1 MTSTPNTL
9 SSAHAPDLDW
19 SQVRETVL
27 LLELAAGQVD
37 AAMRDSSRSVSA
49 LTDSFTSMAD
59 TLSSIDAALG
69 TLPDSIAVNMV
80 KDEIQKFTGDV
91 SGKAQQAVIAFQFF
105 DKLTQRLDHVCGSLN
120 WLSILVSDKMRLYNP
135 NEWMGLRAK
144 IRSKYT
150 MSDENEMFDAVMRGM
165 PVKEAIERYLNTHR
179 SDTKPEDGGIELF

>member
-1 MTSTPNTL
+1 MSSTPNTL

-59 TLSSIDAALG
+59 TLNSIEAALG
-69 TLPDSIAVNMV
+69 TLPDSVAVNMV
-80 KDEIQKFTGDV
+80 KDEIQKFTGE
-91 SGKAQQAVIAFQFF
+91 AQQAVIAFQVF
-105 DKLTQRLDHVCGSLN
+105 DKLTQRLDHVCSSLN

-135 NEWMGLRAK
+135 TEWMGLRTK

-165 PVKEAIERYLNTHR
+165 PVKEAIERYLTTHKPEE
-179 SDTKPEDGGIELF
+179 KPEDGGIELF

>member
-1 MTSTPNTL
+1 MTSIPGAH
-9 SSAHAPDLDW
+9 SSAHSPDLDW

-37 AAMRDSSRSVSA
+37 AAMKDSARSVSA

-59 TLSSIDAALG
+59 TLASIEAALG
-69 TLPDSIAVNMV
+69 TLPDSVAVNMV

-105 DKLTQRLDHVCGSLN
+105 DKLTQRLDHVCSSLN

-135 NEWMGLRAK
+135 SEWMGLRTQ

-165 PVKEAIERYLNTHR
+165 PVKEAIERYLSHHKPEE
-179 SDTKPEDGGIELF
+179 KPEDGGVELF